1 MRAIPIVACL
11 ALAIAAGCGSG
22 SSSSGGGG
30 GNAGQ
35 PVNISTC
42 HAPVGKG
49 QFTIVS
55 DLPRQGSNKIQ
66 TDQMA
71 NAINMV
77 LEQHNYKAGK
87 YTVQY
92 QDCDDSTAQAGAYD
106 PATCSSNAQAYSRD
120 PSVIGVLGTLN
131 SPCAKLEVPILNRVG
146 LIEISAANTNLGLTQ
161 TSGEPGEPDKYYPT
175 GTRTYARVVAVD
187 NSQGAVDA
195 VLAQKLGAKTAYVL
209 DDKESYGVGVA
220 DFFEKAAKQ
229 LGMTVAGRDSWDP
242 KEANY
247 QALMTKI
254 KATNPDVIFLGGLI
268 CSNGGQ
274 LIKDKVA
281 VLGPNSGV
289 KLIAPDGFFLS
300 STLTGQGSAGAAG
313 EGMYVTNAGV
323 PADQLTGAGKT
334 FIEKFQQKYGVS
346 VVQPYTAYAAQTAEV
361 LLKAIE
367 ESDGTRAS
375 VTKNVFGMN
384 ITNGILGDFT
394 IGPKG
399 DIVGQQQFT
408 VGVGKDGEFATYDVV
423 NPDPALVA
431 KITTG

>member
-1 MRAIPIVACL
+1 MRAIPVIALL

-30 GNAGQ
+30 GAAT

-66 TDQMA
+66 TDQMTE
-71 NAINMV
+71 AIQMV
-77 LEQHNYKAGK
+77 LEQHHFKAGK

-92 QDCDDSTAQAGAYD
+92 QDCDDSTAQAGSYD

-120 PSVIGVLGTLN
+120 SSVIGVLGTLN
-131 SPCAKLEVPILNRVG
+131 SPCAKLEVPTLNRVG
-146 LIEISAANTNLGLTQ
+146 LVEISAANTNLGLTQ
-161 TSGEPGEPDKYYPT
+161 KSGEPGEPDKYYPT
-175 GTRTYARVVAVD
+175 GVRTYARVVAVD

-195 VLAQKLGAKTAYVL
+195 TLAKDLGAKSVYVL

-220 DFFEKAAKQ
+220 DFFQKAAEQ
-229 LGMTVAGRDSWDP
+229 LGLHIAGRDSWDP
-242 KEANY
+242 KGANY

-254 KATNPDVIFLGGLI
+254 KATEPDAIFLGGLI

-281 VLGPNSGV
+281 VLGPNTDV

-323 PADQLTGAGKT
+323 PADQLQGAGKR
-334 FIEKFQQKYGVS
+334 FIDAFKAKYNVS

-361 LLKAIE
+361 LLQAIAA
-367 ESDGTRAS
+367 SDGTRQS
-375 VTKNVFGMN
+375 VNNAVFGMS

-394 IGPKG
+394 IGNSG

-408 VGVGKDGEFATYDVV
+408 VGIGKNGQFATYKVV
-423 NPDPALVA
+423 NPDVKLVQA
-431 KITTG
+431 ISGG